1 MRILILNQYAP
12 PDEAPTAKLVGHI
25 AQSLAA
31 AGHRVTIVGAN
42 QSYRRKISKAE
53 NRIIREL
60 SALAEIF
67 YRAVRSRNPELILS
81 TSSPPGLLV
90 IATLLALIKRARSVH
105 WALDLYPELALI
117 LGRKLPPFLQR
128 LLYWVTGV
136 CYRRITRVVTLDADM
151 QRHISGRYGVLSEV
165 IRPWLLNDNFP
176 AEYNYPPKEEF
187 TWLYSG
193 NLGRAH
199 EWRTLLEAQRILEER
214 KLPMKLVFQGGGP
227 EWSAAQAHAQSYG
240 LRQVE
245 WRTYVPESQLIESLL
260 QAHVMVVTQK
270 DSVQGLLWPSKLTL
284 VMCLPR
290 PLLFVGPA
298 TGSIAAELTKQ
309 CSAAV
314 FAPGSGHAI
323 ANYLVSLYKTWPPLG
338 RPQLRPA
345 FMQSEAESLWR
356 ELVAGLAQSGPK
368 RNTFDAGRACSRLP

>member
-12 PDEAPTAKLVGHI
+12 PDEAPTAKLIGHI
-25 AQSLAA
+25 SQSLSR
-31 AGHRVTIVGAN
+31 AGHEVTIIGAN
-42 QSYRRKISKAE
+42 QSYRRKRSKTE

-67 YRAVRSRNPELILS
+67 HKAVRSENPEVILS

-90 IATLLALIKRARSVH
+90 IARLLAVIKRAKSVH
-105 WALDLYPELALI
+105 WALDLYPELALV
-117 LGRKLPPFLQR
+117 LGRKLPRLLEG

-136 CYRRITRVVTLDADM
+136 CYRRTSRVVTLDGDM
-151 QRHISGRYGVLSEV
+151 QRHIRGRYGVVSDV

-176 AEYNYPPKEEF
+176 AKFNYPPKEEF

-199 EWRTLLEAQRILEER
+199 EWRTLLEAQRILEEH
-214 KLPMKLVFQGGGP
+214 KLPIKLVFQGGGP
-227 EWSAAQAHAQSYG
+227 EWSEAQAHAQSCG

-245 WRTYVPESQLIESLL
+245 WRAYVPEGQLIESLL

-270 DSVQGLLWPSKLTL
+270 NSVQGLLWPSKLSL

-290 PLLFVGPA
+290 PILFVGPV
-298 TGSIAAELTKQ
+298 TGSIAAQLTQ
-309 CSAAV
+309 ECGAAI
-314 FAPGSGHAI
+314 FAPGSSSRMI
-323 ANYLVSLYKTWPPLG
+323 ADYLMHLYETWPPLG
-338 RPQLRPA
+338 LPQLRPA
-345 FMQSEAESLWR
+345 FTRSDAESLWID
-356 ELVAGLAQSGPK
+356 LIAGLSQSNPTM
-368 RNTFDAGRACSRLP
+368 NTCDAGRVCSR